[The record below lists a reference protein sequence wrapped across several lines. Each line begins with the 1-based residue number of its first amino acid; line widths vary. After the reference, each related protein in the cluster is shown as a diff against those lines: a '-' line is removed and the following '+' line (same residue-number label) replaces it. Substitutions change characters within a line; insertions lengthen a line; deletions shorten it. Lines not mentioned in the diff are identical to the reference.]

1 MNQIIENIQSSDTKL
16 RHNALETILLRLKG
30 NENKLVDND
39 TNIRLYSS
47 IISLIKDANPKIVMT
62 SLEITQLLIES
73 HSEIFTP
80 LINMS
85 FELLIGKFSDSKA
98 IIRNKAT
105 DIMISLINL
114 IGLVSGFE
122 KLSSNLS
129 NKNFRI
135 REQLLITI
143 LKLFDLYDEDIMF
156 MPNLIP
162 KMSILL
168 NDSQNSVRQIAINI
182 FAKLYNILGD
192 SIFSE
197 LEAEG
202 IKPNQLI
209 LIQSAIE
216 NGPNE
221 ILTMDDIENDF
232 DINIDAPPIV
242 DTMKSSSPSS
252 IRSKTKS
259 PKVEQ
264 IIDQNDKTTN
274 KVNFKNNNIRASS
287 VGRQRASSTNSS
299 SSALVVVPTS
309 SNNSSNK
316 SNATSSSKS
325 EQEAV
330 GNVTFASASYMNLL
344 GEGNEVKSISVY
356 SEKELTKIMTDIIQG
371 LKDVDDWQ
379 ARMKALGLLQGLT
392 MGDGIEFDSF
402 ITQLKGCHE
411 LLINQISDLRSIVMK
426 EACRTVGFL
435 AYRLGHNFS
444 LIAELLL
451 PVLMKQV
458 VVKIQVM
465 SSAADRCIRIII
477 KSALQG
483 FPRIITQFLD
493 NCISKTPTLRKCS
506 YEYLCLAAALWK
518 IEILEKSLG
527 LIKNVLKSGMND
539 ADLNTRKAARQL
551 FWVLRSRSQWKVAM
565 DSFLLELEPST
576 QKHALAEFQNSSTEF
591 LELIENIG
599 KPLSLESG
607 FNFNNSNNNKEE
619 NYETIP
625 SSNGQLNSNPRNSVS
640 SKKVQKNTKNEADAT
655 TDKIDDNSKGSKRV
669 VTSNNNLSEVP
680 KPPNQSRRL
689 SIAPVR
695 MVNQNV
701 SEFIHKPIAEMD
713 LNPPLGVLATIG
725 VTANEFDISSE
736 VTNEK
741 ETIEDKV
748 ILSKLIDGPKR
759 IIEGP
764 KRMAVKSKLDSFDEK
779 SSGIEL
785 KRATSSGPPPLPV
798 EVLSRNKLEND
809 DVNLYSIEAIRNMTE
824 DSNWEGRLKGFDII
838 SKNLKKLIILGEKP
852 VQTIIDSYIDMAV
865 NHLGDQHQK
874 VAMESLQVIHISIES
889 FHPYCISKLGI
900 LLTSLFHRLAD
911 RRMPVR
917 DQANV
922 LLNSAR
928 VTFDPV
934 SIISALSPKI
944 VEVPDRMK
952 TAVIQF
958 LVIIAPHCSTYF
970 SNPQNVWAFLG
981 RMAHVLGCGSTA
993 PSTTLI
999 VAGKRLLELVYNTSP
1014 STILSQLAV
1023 MPLQQQTIL
1032 KKMLSSISD
1041 IDMLVANAGKADRMK
1056 GGHAI
1061 NDSSAKVKMIADESK
1076 KSKKNESSNNVLNL
1090 QKKIQDNIPLPS
1102 PPITKQQPPPPR
1114 DIIWLLDSLRPDAPF
1129 LDKKEAIS
1137 EIKIF
1142 IRNGSEE
1149 FWSNSCAPLVSVILE
1164 NFNPTLFDQMRNKAH
1179 AEPNTPALKP
1189 ISITGFTPEI
1199 NQQNENNHVHEN
1211 ENNHAHEN
1219 ALKAKLLQELSPKSP
1234 IIQANTNDSPVT
1246 RYYEIMHL
1254 LCKVLLILV
1263 RTRGKNIKVFM
1274 DLITSRLCQVAEF
1287 APVAVILHCEQILAD
1302 VGILDPLRFLH
1313 LLIPYSNINDIKGS
1327 SPQVRLI
1334 SLHAMTSTMR
1344 NLSSPQILENI
1355 NAIINVAKPSLSS
1368 NLVDLRKASIFLLV
1382 EIYIVIGDALH
1393 PYVHDIPTSQKKL
1406 LTIYIQKHIKQTV

>member
-1 MNQIIENIQSSDTKL
+1 MNQIIENIQSSNTKL
-16 RHNALETILLRLKG
+16 RHNALETILLRLKSN
-30 NENKLVDND
+30 NEKNNKLLDND

-47 IISLIKDANPKIVMT
+47 IISLIKDANPKIVTT

-80 LINMS
+80 LINMT
-85 FELLIGKFSDSKA
+85 FELLIGKYSDSKA

-122 KLSSNLS
+122 KLASNLS
-129 NKNFRI
+129 SKNFRI
-135 REQLLITI
+135 REQVLITI

-162 KMSILL
+162 KMAVLL

-182 FAKLYNILGD
+182 FVKLYNILGD

-209 LIQSAIE
+209 LIQSAID

-221 ILTMDDIENDF
+221 VLTMDDIENDI
-232 DINIDAPPIV
+232 DINIDTPLII
-242 DTMKSSSPSS
+242 DTTKANSSSL
-252 IRSKTKS
+252 IKSKTKS
-259 PKVEQ
+259 TKVEQ
-264 IIDQNDKTTN
+264 TIDADKTSN
-274 KVNFKNNNIRASS
+274 KINIKNNIRASS
-287 VGRQRASSTNSS
+287 VGRQRTNSS
-299 SSALVVVPTS
+299 NSSISVPVVPPS
-309 SNNSSNK
+309 SNNSSSK

-325 EQEAV
+325 EHEAV
-330 GNVTFASASYMNLL
+330 GNVSFASASYMNLL
-344 GEGNEVKSISVY
+344 GEGNEVKPISVY

-371 LKDVDDWQ
+371 LRDVDDWQ
-379 ARMKALGLLQGLT
+379 ARMKALALLQGLT

-402 ITQLKGCHE
+402 VTQLKGCHE

-435 AYRLGHNFS
+435 AYRLGPNFS

-483 FPRIITQFLD
+483 FPRIITQFLE
-493 NCISKTPTLRKCS
+493 NCSSKTPALRKCS
-506 YEYLCLAAALWK
+506 YEYLCLAVALWK
-518 IEILEKSLG
+518 VEILEKSLG
-527 LIKNVLKSGMND
+527 SIKNVLKNGMND

-551 FWVLRSRSQWKVAM
+551 FWVSRSRSQWKVAM
-565 DSFLLELEPST
+565 DTFLLELEPST
-576 QKHALAEFQNSSTEF
+576 QKHALAEFQNSTSEF

-599 KPLSLESG
+599 KPMSVESA
-607 FNFNNSNNNKEE
+607 FNFNNNNSNNNNNNNNNKEE
-619 NYETIP
+619 NHETII
-625 SSNGQLNSNPRNSVS
+625 SSSVQSASNSKSSVS
-640 SKKVQKNTKNEADAT
+640 SIKGTQKSSKHESDAT
-655 TDKIDDNSKGSKRV
+655 CIDDSKGSKRT
-669 VTSNNNLSEVP
+669 VTSSSNISEVP

-695 MVNQNV
+695 MANQNIN
-701 SEFIHKPIAEMD
+701 EFIQKPIAEMN

-725 VTANEFDISSE
+725 VFPTNELFDANEITKE
-736 VTNEK
+736 NEI
-741 ETIEDKV
+741 IEDKV
-748 ILSKLIDGPKR
+748 VSSKL
-759 IIEGP
+759 IEGP
-764 KRMAVKSKLDSFDEK
+764 KRIKSKVDNSDERNH
-779 SSGIEL
+779 GIEQ
-785 KRATSSGPPPLPV
+785 KRASSSGPPPLPV
-798 EVLSRNKLEND
+798 EVLSRNKVEND
-809 DVNLYSIEAIRNMTE
+809 DIYSIETIRNMTE

-838 SKNLKKLIILGEKP
+838 SKNLKKMIITGEKP
-852 VQTIIDSYIDMAV
+852 IQTIIDSYVDMAV

-874 VAMESLQVIHISIES
+874 VAMESLQVIHICIES

-934 SIISALSPKI
+934 SVISALSPKI
-944 VEVPDRMK
+944 IEVPDRMK

-958 LVIIAPHCSTYF
+958 LIIIAPHCSTYF
-970 SNPQNVWAFLG
+970 SNPQNTWAFLG

-993 PSTTLI
+993 PSSTLI

-1014 STILSQLAV
+1014 STMLSQLAV
-1023 MPLQQQTIL
+1023 IPLQQQTVL

-1041 IDMLVANAGKADRMK
+1041 IDMLVANAGKAERMK
-1056 GGHAI
+1056 GGQTIIDNTAKAKI
-1061 NDSSAKVKMIADESK
+1061 ISDDSRRGA
-1076 KSKKNESSNNVLNL
+1076 KKNEPSNISVNQ

-1102 PPITKQQPPPPR
+1102 PPSSNKQPPPPR
-1114 DIIWLLDSLRPDAPF
+1114 DMIWLLDSLRPNAPF

-1137 EIKIF
+1137 EIKIL
-1142 IRNGSEE
+1142 IRNGSAE
-1149 FWSNSCAPLVSVILE
+1149 FWTNSCAPLVSVILE
-1164 NFNPTLFDQMRNKAH
+1164 NFNPALFDQIRDMINP
-1179 AEPNTPALKP
+1179 EPNTPSLEKFKSIA
-1189 ISITGFTPEI
+1189 ITGFTPEN
-1199 NQQNENNHVHEN
+1199 NQQNENKIEN
-1211 ENNHAHEN
+1211 ESSS
-1219 ALKAKLLQELSPKSP
+1219 LKAKLLNDISPKSP
-1234 IIQANTNDSPVT
+1234 IIQSSSNDNAAT
-1246 RYYEIMHL
+1246 QYYEVMHL
-1254 LCKVLLILV
+1254 LCKVLLVLV

-1287 APVAVILHCEQILAD
+1287 APAAVILHCEQILAD
-1302 VGILDPLRFLH
+1302 VGVLDPLRFLH
-1313 LLIPYSNINDIKGS
+1313 LLIPYSNVNDVKGS
-1327 SPQVRLI
+1327 SPHVRLI
-1334 SLHAMTSTMR
+1334 ALHSMTSIIR

-1355 NAIINVAKPSLSS
+1355 NSLINIVLPSLSS
-1368 NLVDLRKASIFLLV
+1368 TLVDLRKASIFLLV
-1382 EIYIVIGDALH
+1382 EIYIVIGDALY
-1393 PYVHDIPTSQKKL
+1393 PYVQDIPTSQKKL
-1406 LTIYIQKHIKQTV
+1406 LTIYIQKHMKSTV